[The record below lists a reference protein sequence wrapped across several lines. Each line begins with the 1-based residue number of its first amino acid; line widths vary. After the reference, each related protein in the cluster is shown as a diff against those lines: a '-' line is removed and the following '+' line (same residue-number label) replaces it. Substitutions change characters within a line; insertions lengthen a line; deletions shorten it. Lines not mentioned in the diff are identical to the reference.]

1 MFNLFLPPPHADCP
15 KTAAKMMPTATK
27 GKRPLRHLTATDKCI
42 AIQRIHD
49 GESKASVARDIGV
62 PESTLRGWCKNEEK
76 LRYMSQQAQDQK
88 PNSDNLMDKIVSEAA
103 MAAAAAAELLGGGP
117 AEKRAKLDPAF
128 LAMNGGKG
136 LKGDYHNM
144 YKRNSLNGMDLG
156 GGHHHSS
163 AADAYAYS
171 YNSFAKAAS
180 NLSAMQNKQKD
191 IKGYDLSLKADDH
204 GKSDLSMAAI
214 SPLTSLSNLSGMG
227 ALGQSPLALS
237 FNDIAT
243 NLNLLAQLQSN
254 SMASYGNSPGGGNVG
269 APMRS
274 SRPRSNPNNHNNN
287 SSCSPRSD
295 MDKHGVNG
303 PQSLTVKNLA
313 KLQQRSPSLSAN
325 DMGLSDTNNN
335 NSHLMLGNKSMSNK
349 ASKVNGGANNPT
361 EDPLWYWLKSQQAMM
376 GLNGLY
382 SQLPRTS
389 SPVAPTVR
397 NSAAPP
403 QASPT
408 TPNAMNHATST
419 TISTPQNSGQSKA
432 TVASA
437 NNQSN
442 ANFDYHLLNAMLPN
456 SLAGLSDP
464 KALTSSPF
472 FWQWYKTIGANL
484 LKGNA
489 SQPQQPA
496 ASPSQKNNHLPVDAN
511 LNYLSPTGSH
521 KSGGSSSP
529 YNNILFLQLTKSAA
543 NHQSGDAAKS
553 EPEDLSHHH
562 QNLLQHHLDQ
572 QQHRRDAMAQQL
584 FHDDEEDGEEVSRPL
599 SSHSIGATLR
609 LDEAEEPQRRRHNTG
624 EDTQQ
629 NASDLSGTTNNTA
642 SSGARNGN
650 VHSRTPSPS
659 TVKCSTATNVLEL
672 MNPDASPLNN
682 SLLKPISG
690 AGSDVAM
697 PMSHSSTHSSS
708 TNSTTMLTEAPNSPQ
723 SGHGEGEGD
732 EELDDTSNDSLHHLQ
747 QQPNK
752 SPGKV
757 RAVLDNFLYN
767 NINNTQ
773 NPEEGIRTQ
782 ANGENVE
789 NEHNNNIDIR
799 NNNNVPL
806 MNSLEAFE
814 YGEKF
819 LKWLESCSDPS
830 ITAMQ
835 VMQFRYLLQSVKTSA
850 NRAANN
856 NNNTMTTISGPL
868 DNTTGGGYTHHHGGS
883 AVEFM
888 AVKREVVGMAE
899 ERSKIRRRK

>member
-1 MFNLFLPPPHADCP
+1 
-15 KTAAKMMPTATK
+15 MMPTATK

-88 PNSDNLMDKIVSEAA
+88 PNSDHLMDKIVSEAA

-117 AEKRAKLDPAF
+117 AEKRAKMDPAF
-128 LAMNGGKG
+128 LAMNGKG
-136 LKGDYHNM
+136 LKNDYL
-144 YKRNSLNGMDLG
+144 YKRNSLNGMDLS
-156 GGHHHSS
+156 GGHHT

-191 IKGYDLSLKADDH
+191 MKGYDLSLKADDH

-254 SMASYGNSPGGGNVG
+254 SMASFGNSPGGGG
-269 APMRS
+269 GTPMRS

-287 SSCSPRSD
+287 NNQSSCSPRSD
-295 MDKHGVNG
+295 IDRHGNG

-325 DMGLSDTNNN
+325 DIAMNMGMSDTNNN
-335 NSHLMLGNKSMSNK
+335 NHHMLSKSSNK
-349 ASKVNGGANNPT
+349 AKTNHNGGGSAPG

-382 SQLPRTS
+382 SSLPRTS
-389 SPVAPTVR
+389 SPVSSMR
-397 NSAAPP
+397 NSAPPP

-408 TPNAMNHATST
+408 TPNPQTVP
-419 TISTPQNSGQSKA
+419 TPQSSGQSKTTTA
-432 TVASA
+432 
-437 NNQSN
+437 QPN

-456 SLAGLSDP
+456 SLVGLNDP

-484 LKGNA
+484 LKGNTN
-489 SQPQQPA
+489 QQQPNNE
-496 ASPSQKNNHLPVDAN
+496 ASPTQQPKVDAN
-511 LNYLSPTGSH
+511 LNYLSPTGSNKTH
-521 KSGGSSSP
+521 GSSSP
-529 YNNILFLQLTKSAA
+529 YNNILFSQLTKNA
-543 NHQSGDAAKS
+543 NQNREVADKS

-562 QNLLQHHLDQ
+562 PNLLQHHMEQ
-572 QQHRRDAMAQQL
+572 QQRRDSMAQQL
-584 FHDDEEDGEEVSRPL
+584 FNDDIEEEERRSRRPL
-599 SSHSIGATLR
+599 SHASVQDDLEER
-609 LDEAEEPQRRRHNTG
+609 DEDAEDEQQRRRKVDN
-624 EDTQQ
+624 
-629 NASDLSGTTNNTA
+629 NASDLSGATNNTSSEARIA
-642 SSGARNGN
+642 S
-650 VHSRTPSPS
+650 SRTPSPS
-659 TVKCSTATNVLEL
+659 TVKCSSTTNVLEL
-672 MNPDASPLNN
+672 MNPDASPLN

-690 AGSDVAM
+690 GASDGA

-708 TNSTTMLTEAPNSPQ
+708 TNSTTMLTEAPNSPH
-723 SGHGEGEGD
+723 SAHG
-732 EELDDTSNDSLHHLQ
+732 DDTSNDSLHHLQ
-747 QQPNK
+747 QQIK

-767 NINNTQ
+767 NINN
-773 NPEEGIRTQ
+773 NNNNNSEDLR
-782 ANGENVE
+782 NGENAE

-799 NNNNVPL
+799 NNNNNSVPL
-806 MNSLEAFE
+806 MSSLEAFE

-850 NRAANN
+850 NRAATNNN
-856 NNNTMTTISGPL
+856 NNNTATGGL
-868 DNTTGGGYTHHHGGS
+868 DNHHLTSSIGGGFNHGGT
-883 AVEFM
+883 EFM
-888 AVKREVVGMAE
+888 AVKREVVAGMSD

>member
-1 MFNLFLPPPHADCP
+1 
-15 KTAAKMMPTATK
+15 MMPTATK

-88 PNSDNLMDKIVSEAA
+88 PNADHLMDKIVSEAA

-128 LAMNGGKG
+128 LHMNGKG
-136 LKGDYHNM
+136 HL
-144 YKRNSLNGMDLG
+144 YKRSSLNGMDHLSA
-156 GGHHHSS
+156 GHHN

-191 IKGYDLSLKADDH
+191 MKGYDLSLKADDH

-254 SMASYGNSPGGGNVG
+254 SMASFGNTPSGGGGGGTPIRN
-269 APMRS
+269 
-274 SRPRSNPNNHNNN
+274 SRPRSNPNNHHHNNN
-287 SSCSPRSD
+287 ASCSPRSD
-295 MDKHGVNG
+295 IEKHGNG

-313 KLQQRSPSLSAN
+313 KLQQRSPSLSATDLALN
-325 DMGLSDTNNN
+325 MSLQDTNNN
-335 NSHLMLGNKSMSNK
+335 NNNSSNSSALHAMNKGQNKSGK
-349 ASKVNGGANNPT
+349 LNGGAPPG

-382 SQLPRTS
+382 SSLPRTS
-389 SPVAPTVR
+389 SPISSMR
-397 NSAAPP
+397 NSNTQPP

-408 TPNAMNHATST
+408 TPNPTVP
-419 TISTPQNSGQSKA
+419 TPQTSGQSKSSTA
-432 TVASA
+432 AA
-437 NNQSN
+437 QNSN
-442 ANFDYHLLNAMLPN
+442 ANLDYHLLNAMLPN

-472 FWQWYKTIGANL
+472 FWQWYKTIGASL
-484 LKGNA
+484 LKGGQQ
-489 SQPQQPA
+489 QPQE
-496 ASPSQKNNHLPVDAN
+496 ASPSAKGHLPVDAN
-511 LNYLSPTGSH
+511 LNYLSPTGSN
-521 KSGGSSSP
+521 KTGGSSSP
-529 YNNILFLQLTKSAA
+529 YNNILFSQLTKSA
-543 NHQSGDAAKS
+543 NQNSDAAKS
-553 EPEDLSHHH
+553 EPEDLSGH
-562 QNLLQHHLDQ
+562 QPNLLQHHLDQ
-572 QQHRRDAMAQQL
+572 QQQQRQL
-584 FHDDEEDGEEVSRPL
+584 FNDDMDDDAEEDRPHSHTSIHDDMDEDGHDEQPVRKRRKGEEGI
-599 SSHSIGATLR
+599 SSSSGN
-609 LDEAEEPQRRRHNTG
+609 HNN
-624 EDTQQ
+624 
-629 NASDLSGTTNNTA
+629 NASDLSGTTTNT
-642 SSGARNGN
+642 SGGGEVRN
-650 VHSRTPSPS
+650 VSSRTPSPN
-659 TVKCSTATNVLEL
+659 TVKCPTTNVLEL
-672 MNPDASPLNN
+672 MNPDASPLN

-690 AGSDVAM
+690 ANSDVA
-697 PMSHSSTHSSS
+697 PMSHSSAHSSS
-708 TNSTTMLTEAPNSPQ
+708 TNSTTMLTEAPISPQ
-723 SGHGEGEGD
+723 SVP
-732 EELDDTSNDSLHHLQ
+732 EEHADDTSNDSLRHLQ
-747 QQPNK
+747 QIK

-767 NINNTQ
+767 NINTNNNNNNHRHHADDMMMTT
-773 NPEEGIRTQ
+773 GVGGGGDTGH
-782 ANGENVE
+782 GENEE

-799 NNNNVPL
+799 NNNTVVPL
-806 MNSLEAFE
+806 MSSLEAFE

-856 NNNTMTTISGPL
+856 NNNNNNTTTAAVPLTTTSGPGL
-868 DNTTGGGYTHHHGGS
+868 DNTHSLGGG
-883 AVEFM
+883 EFM
-888 AVKREVVGMAE
+888 AGLKRETVAGD

>member
-1 MFNLFLPPPHADCP
+1 M
-15 KTAAKMMPTATK
+15 MMPTGTK

-88 PNSDNLMDKIVSEAA
+88 PSADKLMDKIVSEAA

-117 AEKRAKLDPAF
+117 AEKRARLDPSA
-128 LAMNGGKG
+128 LAALGMNGKG
-136 LKGDYHNM
+136 LKNDYL
-144 YKRNSLNGMDLG
+144 YKRNSLNGLDLTG
-156 GGHHHSS
+156 AHHSPLNG
-163 AADAYAYS
+163 DAYAYS

-191 IKGYDLSLKADDH
+191 MKGYDLSLKSDDH

-254 SMASYGNSPGGGNVG
+254 SMASFG
-269 APMRS
+269 ALNGHSAASGSNGTPVRS
-274 SRPRSNPNNHNNN
+274 SRPRSNPNNHQNQFNAA
-287 SSCSPRSD
+287 SCSPRSD
-295 MDKHGVNG
+295 IDK

-313 KLQQRSPSLSAN
+313 KLQQRSPSLSAS
-325 DMGLSDTNNN
+325 DLGMGLGLSDSNNN
-335 NSHLMLGNKSMSNK
+335 NHHHHMNKAANKSSSKNPSN
-349 ASKVNGGANNPT
+349 GNNPV

-376 GLNGLY
+376 GMNSLY
-382 SQLPRTS
+382 SSLPRTS
-389 SPVAPTVR
+389 SPVSAR
-397 NSAAPP
+397 NTSSAAAPPP
-403 QASPT
+403 QASPN
-408 TPNAMNHATST
+408 TPNPTV
-419 TISTPQNSGQSKA
+419 STPQHSGQSKGQSQNSG
-432 TVASA
+432 SA
-437 NNQSN
+437 PSN

-456 SLAGLSDP
+456 SLAGLNDP

-484 LKGNA
+484 LKG
-489 SQPQQPA
+489 QQPGGQS
-496 ASPSQKNNHLPVDAN
+496 SPTPPNHSSQKDPH
-511 LNYLSPTGSH
+511 LNYLSPTGSN
-521 KSGGSSSP
+521 KTGGSPSP
-529 YNNILFLQLTKSAA
+529 YNNILFSQLTK
-543 NHQSGDAAKS
+543 NSGQGSDAMKS
-553 EPEDLSHHH
+553 EPEDLSAHHPQQQERHH
-562 QNLLQHHLDQ
+562 Q
-572 QQHRRDAMAQQL
+572 L
-584 FHDDEEDGEEVSRPL
+584 FNDEMDEDDEEVDRHNRQSRRPSSNGSGQGRTEEDVDEL
-599 SSHSIGATLR
+599 
-609 LDEAEEPQRRRHNTG
+609 LDRNRRRRRESTSSSPNNGASH
-624 EDTQQ
+624 E
-629 NASDLSGTTNNTA
+629 NANNHSSSGVVADLSGTTTTSGEAPNA
-642 SSGARNGN
+642 SA
-650 VHSRTPSPS
+650 SRTPSPS
-659 TVKCSTATNVLEL
+659 SGKCPATNVLEL
-672 MNPDASPLNN
+672 MNPGASPLN

-690 AGSDVAM
+690 PGSDVA

-723 SGHGEGEGD
+723 SPRDSVHGAGE
-732 EELDDTSNDSLHHLQ
+732 ETSNDSNQNHALHHHL
-747 QQPNK
+747 K
-752 SPGKV
+752 SPTKV

-767 NINNTQ
+767 NINNNNNAGEDNNNLLT
-773 NPEEGIRTQ
+773 PP
-782 ANGENVE
+782 NGENAE

-799 NNNNVPL
+799 NNNTVVPL
-806 MNSLEAFE
+806 MSSLEAFE

-819 LKWLESCSDPS
+819 LKWLEACSDPS

-856 NNNTMTTISGPL
+856 NGQSLTTTTTTTNSGVTGL
-868 DNTTGGGYTHHHGGS
+868 DNG

-888 AVKREVVGMAE
+888 AVKREVVAGMTE
-899 ERSKIRRRK
+899 ERSKNRRRK